1 MGRLAE
7 IFRER
12 RRGVVEDIRQEFAV
26 PAPGVASALRDGLRE
41 FSRRLDASY
50 TIVSRR
56 YSLWRLLEEHIDGP
70 WAGVAGPPRVLATAV
85 HPSLLDMKASRCGK
99 VLPDGGRV
107 DANSANE
114 VVRCINSW
122 HVLLVAARDSAEE
135 LLSGSDGRRGLD
147 RWLEK
152 ETTPRVRTAE
162 ASSVERW
169 LESLNAMIFL
179 FRNLVELRGARDDS
193 NGYEWSEVV
202 RQKILRV
209 EIEAG
214 LRQELVSEEV
224 LIRRTG
230 LSPAT
235 IAEENRS
242 RLFHAATLRTINQY
256 CTICWRETTKYE
268 HYKRLVF
275 GPLDGLRSSVSLSS
289 KFCWL
294 HVPSNDRTR
303 YWVDRRQ
310 ADEIRKL
317 RWRLYERS
325 RCGFVDGLLPTKGV
339 DRQEAAK
346 IAYDIHRNDL
356 RGGVVPVGSPK
367 LRDRVA
373 ALMGRGLTQSQI
385 ADQLGVSRQAV
396 SKVVKRLREIWAA
409 KAREIE
415 SIDPATNE
423 IIGWADLAP
432 QVKEMKARG
441 LSVAD
446 MAKEIGVY
454 RHTIDAMLRWE
465 NGKQS

>member
-1 MGRLAE
+1 MGRVAE

-12 RRGVVEDIRQEFAV
+12 RRGIVEDIRQEFAV
-26 PAPGVASALRDGLRE
+26 PTPGVASALCDGLRE

-50 TIVSRR
+50 TTVSRR
-56 YSLWRLLEEHIDGP
+56 YSLWRLLEEHIDVP
-70 WAGVAGPPRVLATAV
+70 WAGVSPPPRVLATAV
-85 HPSLLDMKASRCGK
+85 HPSLFDMKASKCGK

-114 VVRCINSW
+114 VVRCISSW

-152 ETTPRVRTAE
+152 EATPRARTAE

-169 LESLNAMIFL
+169 LGSLNAMIFL
-179 FRNLVELRGARDDS
+179 FRNLIELRGADDS
-193 NGYEWSEVV
+193 NGYEWSAVV

-224 LIRRTG
+224 LARRTG
-230 LSPAT
+230 LSLAT

-242 RLFHAATLRTINQY
+242 RLFHAATLRTTNQY

-268 HYKRLVF
+268 YYKRLVF

-289 KFCWL
+289 KYCWL

-303 YWVDRRQ
+303 YWADRKR
-310 ADEIRKL
+310 ADGIRKL

-325 RCGFVDGLLPTKGV
+325 RCGFVDRLLPTKGV

-356 RGGVVPVGSPK
+356 RGGVVPVRSPK

-415 SIDPATNE
+415 NIDPTTNE
-423 IIGWADLAP
+423 IMEWNTLAP
-432 QVKEMKARG
+432 KVKEMSAKGFAA
-441 LSVAD
+441 AD
-446 MAKEIGVY
+446 IAKEFGLY
-454 RHTIDAMLRWE
+454 RHTIDAMLRWSKE
-465 NGKQS
+465 QAD